1 MREILQMDRIM
12 EKLTILSAAA
22 RYDVACTSAGCSV
35 EEMVHIRETH
45 MQVESVMHLPGM
57 GAAFHCLRF
66 YIPMIVSMTANIA
79 GTVAAMM

>member
-12 EKLTILSAAA
+12 EKLTILSPDMML
-22 RYDVACTSAGCSV
+22 RVLPAGCSV

>member
-22 RYDVACTSAGCSV
+22 RYDVACTSSG
-35 EEMVHIRETH
+35 ETH

>member
-22 RYDVACTSAGCSV
+22 RYDVACTSSGV
-35 EEMVHIRETH
+35 QRGGDGTH
-45 MQVESVMHLPGM
+45 TGNAYASGICHLPGM

>member
-22 RYDVACTSAGCSV
+22 RYDVACTSSGV
-35 EEMVHIRETH
+35 QRGGDGTH
-45 MQVESVMHLPGM
+45 TGNAY
-57 GAAFHCLRF
+57 AAFHCLRF

>member
-1 MREILQMDRIM
+1 
-12 EKLTILSAAA
+12 
-22 RYDVACTSAGCSV
+22 
-35 EEMVHIRETH
+35 

>member
-1 MREILQMDRIM
+1 MMLRVLP
-12 EKLTILSAAA
+12 
-22 RYDVACTSAGCSV
+22 AGCSV

-79 GTVAAMM
+79 GTVAELMLCVSVLHLIKSVISGWNFT

>member
-22 RYDVACTSAGCSV
+22 RYDVACTCSV

>member
-22 RYDVACTSAGCSV
+22 RYDVACTSSGV
-35 EEMVHIRETH
+35 QRGGDGTH
-45 MQVESVMHLPGM
+45 TGNAYASGICHAFTGD

>member
-1 MREILQMDRIM
+1 MSEILQMDRIM

-22 RYDVACTSAGCSV
+22 RYDVACTSSGVRV

>member
-22 RYDVACTSAGCSV
+22 RYDVACTSSGYSV